1 MNLNQPVK
9 TTATVMMA
17 LAASL
22 VLSGCPSSM
31 SGSAYSRGQ
40 VREAQDV
47 RLGYVDNVR
56 QVLIEG
62 TQSGVGT
69 VSGAALGGLAG
80 STIGQG
86 RGQVAGAI
94 GGAVIGGLVGSAIE
108 ENATRQPGVEIT
120 VRLDN
125 GRMLAVT
132 QADDEPFYRGDRVQV
147 LTGYDGTA
155 RVAHY

>member
-1 MNLNQPVK
+1 MQLMK
-9 TTATVMMA
+9 TTATVVIV
-17 LAASL
+17 LAAGL

-40 VREAQDV
+40 VREVQDV
-47 RLGYVDNVR
+47 QLGYIENIR
-56 QVLIEG
+56 PVLIEG

-69 VSGAALGGLAG
+69 VGGAALGGLAG
-80 STIGQG
+80 STVGKG

-94 GGAVIGGLVGSAIE
+94 GGAVIGGLIGSAIE
-108 ENATRQPGVEIT
+108 EDATQQPGVEIT
-120 VRLDN
+120 IRLDN
-125 GRMLAVT
+125 GRMLAVV
-132 QADDEPFYRGDRVQV
+132 QADDEPFYPGDRVQV